1 MQSSRAQGSE
11 SEPPLLSEAGE
22 LTFPPSYGAIIS
34 GLASLLP
41 PWRPWS
47 WVWEGRGELGC
58 PGSGRCKR
66 EQRPRLGLT
75 WSQWPPAKACH
86 LVGFRF

>member
-1 MQSSRAQGSE
+1 MQSSRARGAE

-22 LTFPPSYGAIIS
+22 LTFPSSYGAIIS

-75 WSQWPPAKACH
+75 WSQWPLAKACH
-86 LVGFRF
+86 PVGFCF